1 VIKKD
6 NHDVYAKSF
15 ANGNERKMKEIL
27 KTPGVEVDKNVV
39 TVYKV
44 KKK

>member
-1 VIKKD
+1 MT
-6 NHDVYAKSF
+6 YAKSF

-27 KTPGVEVDKNVV
+27 KTPGVEVDKNCCGDSC
-39 TVYKV
+39 TW